1 MPSGI
6 KKRKKMKKLL
16 KKYVFSNEFVLENLS
31 RSCFNFCA
39 IFTLIIIATCIYKT
53 ELEVGFVKIC
63 VFVVVDILVF
73 TLGIVLDNIKK
84 GL

>member
-1 MPSGI
+1 M
-6 KKRKKMKKLL
+6 KRLL
-16 KKYVFSNEFVLENLS
+16 KKYIFSNELVLENLS

-53 ELEVGFVKIC
+53 ELEMGFVKIC

-73 TLGIVLDNIKK
+73 ALGIVLDNIRK
-84 GL
+84 GLWWCKF